1 MDFAAVAATL
11 AKLEQ
16 TSSRLEMAG
25 IVKQLF
31 LDSGS
36 DLRTVVLFVQGKIFP
51 PWDRR
56 EIGIAQ
62 KSMVRAIAMATGV
75 PAGKIDNKIAE
86 LGDTGLAA
94 EELFGKKAQTTL
106 SKSAMSLGEI
116 YALLEKL
123 AAMEG
128 TGSQERK
135 AKYVIELLNSVGPGE
150 IKYLVRL
157 LLGEMRIGV
166 GEGIV
171 RDAIASAF
179 DVPAEEAERA
189 FSLVNDYA
197 EVAEIARDSGVA
209 GLEKVKVKLF
219 RPLRPMLAQSVH
231 SVSEAL
237 ENGCHAFEYK
247 YDGMRTQVHIR
258 GKEIRI
264 FTRRLDD
271 VTKQFPDVVEAVKQG
286 ISVKEAIVEGETV
299 AVDKGERPK
308 PFQLLSRRIKRKYRI
323 SDMVKDIP
331 VITYLFDCMY
341 LNGKSLLNN
350 PMRERRKAL
359 ESIAKEGERL
369 RFSKTVVT
377 DSPQEAEAFYKEALG
392 LGHEGVMA
400 KNLDAEYKPGSRVG
414 YMYKLKPVTETLD
427 LVIIGAE
434 WGEGR
439 RANWLGSYLLAC
451 RDPDTN
457 EFLEIGRM
465 ATGMSDGQLQQLTDT
480 LRGDIE
486 YQKGKQVRL
495 RPRVVVEAG
504 YQEIQK
510 SPTYA
515 SGYALRFPRLI
526 RIREDRDPE
535 DCDTLDRVASLYERF
550 ALKRP

>member
-1 MDFAAVAATL
+1 MDFAAVAKTL
-11 AKLEQ
+11 GKLES
-16 TSSRLEMAG
+16 TRSRLEMAE
-25 IVKQLF
+25 IVKGLF
-31 LDSGS
+31 QDSGS
-36 DLRTVVLFVQGKIFP
+36 DLGIVALFVQGKIFP

-62 KSMVRAIAMATGV
+62 KSMVKAIAMATGV
-75 PAGKIDNKIAE
+75 PAGKVDDKIAE

-94 EELFGKKAQTTL
+94 EELFKKKSQTTL
-106 SKSAMSLGEI
+106 SKSAMSLSGI

-128 TGSQERK
+128 TGSQDRK
-135 AKYVIELLNSVGPGE
+135 NKYVMELLSSVGSTGV
-150 IKYLVRL
+150 KYMVRL

-197 EVAEIARDSGVA
+197 EVAEIARNSGVA
-209 GLEKVKVKLF
+209 GLKKVKIKLF

-231 SVSEAL
+231 SVKEAL
-237 ENGCHAFEYK
+237 DSHCHALEYK
-247 YDGMRTQVHIR
+247 YDGMRTQVHIKN
-258 GKEIRI
+258 GEVHI
-264 FTRRLDD
+264 FTRRLDN
-271 VTKQFPDVVEAVKQG
+271 VTKQFPDVVEAIKRGVAAKD
-286 ISVKEAIVEGETV
+286 AIIEGETV
-299 AVDKGERPK
+299 AVDESERPK
-308 PFQLLSRRIKRKYRI
+308 PFQLLSRRIKRKYGI
-323 SDMVKDIP
+323 KGMVSSIP

-341 LNGKSLLNN
+341 LNGENLLPK
-350 PMRERRKAL
+350 PMSERRKAL
-359 ESIAKEGERL
+359 ESIVTEGEHL

-377 DSPQEAEAFYKEALG
+377 DDAKEAEVFYKEALA

-400 KNLDAEYKPGSRVG
+400 KNLNAEYKPGSRVG

-427 LVIIGAE
+427 LVIVGAE

-439 RANWLGSYLLAC
+439 RAQWLGSYLLAC
-451 RDPDTN
+451 RDPVTN

-465 ATGMSDGQLQQLTDT
+465 GTGISDEQLQNFTDAFK
-480 LRGDIE
+480 GDVE
-486 YQKGKQVRL
+486 YQKGKFVKL
-495 RPRVVVEAG
+495 RPRSVVEVG
-504 YQEIQK
+504 YQDLQK
-510 SPTYA
+510 SPTYS
-515 SGYALRFPRLI
+515 SGYALRFPKLI

-535 DCDTLDRVASLYERF
+535 ECDTLDRVASLYEKFSLR
-550 ALKRP
+550 K